1 MHDEPSDHSSNNG
14 ETQGDQDCQE
24 LTECLIIMMM
34 VIIMVMMMT
43 MTNMKTLVVMLSA
56 KPD

>member
-34 VIIMVMMMT
+34 MMMMGMMMT
-43 MTNMKTLVVMLSA
+43 NMNMLMVMFLA